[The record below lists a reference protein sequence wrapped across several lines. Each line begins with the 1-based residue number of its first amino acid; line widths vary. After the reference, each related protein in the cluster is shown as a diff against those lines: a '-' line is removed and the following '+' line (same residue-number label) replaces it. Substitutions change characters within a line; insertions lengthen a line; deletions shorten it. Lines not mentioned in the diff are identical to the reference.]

1 MLVATSANPG
11 GEPLV
16 IDDEDAR
23 RRLGGIADLVVTHD
37 RAIVIR
43 ADDSVA
49 TVIDGAPA
57 LIRRSRGYAPR
68 PIKLAREVPPVLAVG
83 GHLKN
88 TVTVTRGNEAFV
100 SQHLGDLDSGES
112 IRFFEQTVA
121 HMLATLDVEPVVV
134 AHDRHP
140 DFASTRFAEGRPWPS
155 IAIQHHHAHV
165 GAIAAEYGI
174 EGRLLGLVLDGFGY
188 GEDGA
193 SWGGE
198 LLLCEDARFTRV
210 GHLAPLSMPGGDIAA
225 REPWRMAAAALHAL
239 GRDAE
244 IVDRFAGRRHAYL
257 ITQLLQRPD
266 APTTTSAGRLFDAVA
281 GLLGTSSVQHYEGQ
295 AAMEL
300 EARVRRVRI
309 DRAGWTIDKGVVDLR
324 PLLER
329 LAAPGLNVVDGAELF
344 HGTFAAAMVDLVT
357 RAARA
362 HGLSAV
368 ALSGG
373 CFLNRVLTTEMRAA
387 FLAAGIQPLIA
398 RAVPPND
405 GGLSLGQA
413 WIAAQILNRQQAE
426 IGHAPTGSNPSCV

>member
-1 MLVATSANPG
+1 
-11 GEPLV
+11 
-16 IDDEDAR
+16 
-23 RRLGGIADLVVTHD
+23 
-37 RAIVIR
+37 
-43 ADDSVA
+43 
-49 TVIDGAPA
+49 
-57 LIRRSRGYAPR
+57 
-68 PIKLAREVPPVLAVG
+68 
-83 GHLKN
+83 
-88 TVTVTRGNEAFV
+88 
-100 SQHLGDLDSGES
+100 
-112 IRFFEQTVA
+112 
-121 HMLATLDVEPVVV
+121 MLATLDVEPVVV

-140 DFASTRFAEGRPWPS
+140 DFASTRFAEGQPWPS

-174 EGRLLGLVLDGFGY
+174 EGPLLGLVLDGFGY
-188 GEDGA
+188 GEGGA

-198 LLLCEDARFTRV
+198 LLLCEDGSFTRV
-210 GHLAPLSMPGGDIAA
+210 GHLSPLSMPGGDIAA
-225 REPWRMAAAALHAL
+225 REAWRMAAAALHAL

-244 IVDRFAGRRHAYL
+244 IADRFAGRRHAGQ
-257 ITQLLQRPD
+257 IAQLLQRQD

-281 GLLGTSSVQHYEGQ
+281 GLLGTSLVQHYEGQ

-300 EARVRRVRI
+300 EACVRHVRI
-309 DRAGWTIDKGVVDLR
+309 DRTGWTIDEGVVDLR

-329 LAAPGLNVVDGAELF
+329 LAAPGLNAVDGAELF

-387 FLAAGIQPLIA
+387 LLAAGIQPLIA

-413 WIAAQILNRQQAE
+413 WIAAQTLKQQRASA
-426 IGHAPTGSNPSCV
+426 GGLPTGSKR